1 MTLNAS
7 LDRFFEDAKST
18 VIPLTHKFVAEKLIE
33 HLARDGFTILPAEDL
48 AEWTAWKEGDLD

>member
-7 LDRFFEDAKST
+7 LDRFFETAK
-18 VIPLTHKFVAEKLIE
+18 PADGLTAEALIA

-48 AEWTAWKEGDLD
+48 AEWTAWKEGDRD